1 MPRLK
6 KGFSCR
12 VNQEITVF
20 KSHFIVLMIHINNNR
35 RFGTTYTGDKKK
47 YSSESL
53 QICFSISHKIGPKV
67 LLLKLYCSFNNIL

>member
-35 RFGTTYTGDKKK
+35 RFGTTYTGDKKSIHLKVSK
-47 YSSESL
+47 YV
-53 QICFSISHKIGPKV
+53 F
-67 LLLKLYCSFNNIL
+67 LYPIK

>member
-1 MPRLK
+1 MLMPRLK

-35 RFGTTYTGDKKK
+35 RFGTTYTGDKK
-47 YSSESL
+47 ER
-53 QICFSISHKIGPKV
+53 CFSISHKIGPKV

>member
-20 KSHFIVLMIHINNNR
+20 KSHFIVLMIYINNNYK
-35 RFGTTYTGDKKK
+35 RFGTTYTGNKK

-53 QICFSISHKIGPKV
+53 QICFSISHKIGPKFITAKVV
-67 LLLKLYCSFNNIL
+67 LQF

>member
-1 MPRLK
+1 MSMPRLK

-35 RFGTTYTGDKKK
+35 RFGTTYTGDKKVF
-47 YSSESL
+47 
-53 QICFSISHKIGPKV
+53 I
-67 LLLKLYCSFNNIL
+67 